1 LKHKIENNDID
12 DDVTH
17 LDNDNTIISYHE
29 LHNIVLD
36 IVKSN
41 QELQKQNMELQKQ
54 MIDVCKNMQPL
65 VSNTINQ
72 NNSHNKTFN
81 LQFFLNETC
90 KDAMNIS
97 EFIENI
103 SLQLSDL
110 ENIGKMGYIEGISNI
125 IIQNLRA
132 LDVEKR
138 PVHCSDVKREIMYVK
153 DEDKWEKENEGKQKI
168 KQVISAV
175 ASKNRNLLPEY
186 KKKYPQCMDPQSK
199 KSDEYNHL
207 IMESL
212 GIGNG
217 VAFNPAGTSI
227 AVSHQNAPR
236 ISIYPWSAGFGTKYA
251 DPATLPTGVG
261 NRVTFNPAGTVIA
274 VAHNGFPFVSAYPWS
289 AGTFGTK
296 YLDPSV
302 AIPGDGNGVAFNA
315 TGTAIAVSHAASP
328 FVSAYP
334 WSAGFGTKYLDPSTL
349 PTGDGNGVAFFN

>member
-1 LKHKIENNDID
+1 MENKNTKNTKYYDCGFYCEYCNYKCKYIRDWNIHVTRPKHITKMNGNSGKSEILKNTKICSCGKEYNTVSGLWKHQQKCDNNILKHKIENNDTD
-12 DDVTH
+12 TDTH
-17 LDNDNTIISYHE
+17 PDNDNTIISYHE

-199 KSDEYNHL
+199 KSDEYNNL

-217 VAFNPAGTSI
+217 VENTQSKIIRKI
-227 AVSHQNAPR
+227 AKEV
-236 ISIYPWSAGFGTKYA
+236 
-251 DPATLPTGVG
+251 
-261 NRVTFNPAGTVIA
+261 VIE
-274 VAHNGFPFVSAYPWS
+274 
-289 AGTFGTK
+289 K
-296 YLDPSV
+296 E
-302 AIPGDGNGVAFNA
+302 
-315 TGTAIAVSHAASP
+315 
-328 FVSAYP
+328 
-334 WSAGFGTKYLDPSTL
+334 
-349 PTGDGNGVAFFN
+349 

>member
-1 LKHKIENNDID
+1 MENKNTKNTKSSDCGFYCEYCNYKCKYVRDWNIHITRPKHITKMNGNSGNSEIQKNTKICSCGKEYNTVSGLWKHQQKCDNNILKHKIENNDID

-217 VAFNPAGTSI
+217 VENTQSKIIRKI
-227 AVSHQNAPR
+227 AKEV
-236 ISIYPWSAGFGTKYA
+236 
-251 DPATLPTGVG
+251 
-261 NRVTFNPAGTVIA
+261 VIE
-274 VAHNGFPFVSAYPWS
+274 
-289 AGTFGTK
+289 K
-296 YLDPSV
+296 E
-302 AIPGDGNGVAFNA
+302 
-315 TGTAIAVSHAASP
+315 
-328 FVSAYP
+328 
-334 WSAGFGTKYLDPSTL
+334 
-349 PTGDGNGVAFFN
+349 

>member
-1 LKHKIENNDID
+1 MENKNTKNTKYYDGGFYCEYCNYKCKYIRDWNIHVTRPKHITKMNGNSGKSEILKNTKICSCGKEYNTVSGLWKHQQKCDNNILKHKIENNDTD
-12 DDVTH
+12 TDTH
-17 LDNDNTIISYHE
+17 PDNDNTIISYHE

-217 VAFNPAGTSI
+217 VENTQSKIIRKI
-227 AVSHQNAPR
+227 AKEV
-236 ISIYPWSAGFGTKYA
+236 
-251 DPATLPTGVG
+251 
-261 NRVTFNPAGTVIA
+261 VIE
-274 VAHNGFPFVSAYPWS
+274 
-289 AGTFGTK
+289 K
-296 YLDPSV
+296 E
-302 AIPGDGNGVAFNA
+302 
-315 TGTAIAVSHAASP
+315 
-328 FVSAYP
+328 
-334 WSAGFGTKYLDPSTL
+334 
-349 PTGDGNGVAFFN
+349 